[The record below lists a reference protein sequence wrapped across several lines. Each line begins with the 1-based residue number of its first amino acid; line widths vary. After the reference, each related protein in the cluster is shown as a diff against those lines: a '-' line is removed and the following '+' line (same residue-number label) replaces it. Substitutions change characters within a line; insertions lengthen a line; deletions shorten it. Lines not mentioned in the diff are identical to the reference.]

1 MGLNSTPSGERLT
14 IGFFGARNAGKSSI
28 VNAVTNQS
36 ISVVSDTP
44 GTTTDAVKKSMELLP
59 IGPVTIIDTPGLD
72 DEGSLGTERVRV
84 SRRILA
90 SVDAAVLVI
99 DASCGMSEFDKELLE
114 DIKKRNIPY
123 IIVYNKSDISNAFI
137 GDGLYVSAK
146 SGDGIDE
153 LKAKMAEEFS
163 QKENEKRIVSD
174 ILPRGSLA
182 VLVIPIDEA
191 APKGRIILPQQQTI
205 RDLLDNGCMCICCQ
219 PSELTSVLA
228 SLNKK
233 PDIVITD
240 SQVFAKVSSLLP
252 DDIQLTSFSIL
263 FARYKGELETLVN
276 GAYAISDLK
285 DGDTVLISEGCTHR
299 RSCKDIGTVK
309 LPALIRKYTQKEL
322 NFKFTSGGEFEDDL
336 SDVALVLHCGGCM
349 LTEKEMKYR
358 MSICNQYKKPI
369 VNYGVAIAHMNGI
382 LKRTTAMFSEITHK

>member
-44 GTTTDAVKKSMELLP
+44 GTTTDPVKKSMELLP

-72 DEGSLGTERVRV
+72 DEGSLGDERVKV

-99 DASCGMSEFDKELLE
+99 DASCGMSDFDKELLE
-114 DIKKRNIPY
+114 DIKARGIPY
-123 IIVYNKSDISNAFI
+123 LTVYNKSDLAEVKENGI
-137 GDGLYVSAK
+137 YVSAK
-146 SGDGIDE
+146 SGDGIDA

-163 QKENEKRIVSD
+163 QKENGKRIVSD
-174 ILPRGSLA
+174 ILPKGSLA

-358 MSICNQYKKPI
+358 MSICSQYKKPI

-382 LKRTTAMFSEITHK
+382 LKRTTSMFSEITHK

>member
-44 GTTTDAVKKSMELLP
+44 GTTTDPVKKSMELLP

-72 DEGSLGTERVRV
+72 DEGSLGDERVKV

-99 DASCGMSEFDKELLE
+99 DASCGMSDFDKELLE
-114 DIKKRNIPY
+114 DIKARGIPY
-123 IIVYNKSDISNAFI
+123 ITVYNKSDLAEVKENGI
-137 GDGLYVSAK
+137 YVNAK
-146 SGDGIDE
+146 SGDGIDA

-163 QKENEKRIVSD
+163 QKENGKRIVSD
-174 ILPRGSLA
+174 ILPKGSLA

-358 MSICNQYKKPI
+358 MSICSQYKKPI

-382 LKRTTAMFSEITHK
+382 LDRSIEVFTGIND

>member
-44 GTTTDAVKKSMELLP
+44 GTTTDPVKKSMELLP

-72 DEGSLGTERVRV
+72 DEGSLGDERVKV

-99 DASCGMSEFDKELLE
+99 DASCGMSDFDKELLE
-114 DIKKRNIPY
+114 DIKSRGIPY
-123 IIVYNKSDISNAFI
+123 ITVYNKSDLAEVKEN
-137 GDGLYVSAK
+137 GTYVSAK
-146 SGDGIDE
+146 SGDGIDA

-163 QKENEKRIVSD
+163 QKENGKRIVSD
-174 ILPRGSLA
+174 ILPKGSLA

-358 MSICNQYKKPI
+358 MSICSQYKKPI

-382 LKRTTAMFSEITHK
+382 LDRSIEVFTGIND